1 MKLSHVLVV
10 CLAVSIGPAALAQKW
25 EFGGGGGGAFNMS
38 NDVNR
43 PTESAKA
50 KIQPGFSAG
59 AWLENNSNKRWGGEI
74 RYAYQNG
81 EMQLT
86 QGSAKAKFSGESHA
100 MHYDFQWHASDVDS
114 PVRAYVAFGGGI
126 KLYRGT
132 GEEQLVQPLS
142 RFALLTKT
150 QQVMGMAS
158 VGAGVKMKIG
168 ANWQLRVDVH
178 DYLSPYPKEVITPN
192 LGSEIKGWVNN
203 IVPMIG
209 ISWTK

>member
-1 MKLSHVLVV
+1 MKLSHMLVV
-10 CLAVSIGPAALAQKW
+10 CLALAPMALAQKW

-38 NDVNR
+38 NDVKR
-43 PTESAKA
+43 PTETATA

-59 AWLENNSNKRWGGEI
+59 AWLSNNTNKRWGGEI

-81 EMQLT
+81 ELQLKLN
-86 QGSAKAKFSGESHA
+86 SAKATFSGESHA
-100 MHYDFQWHASDVDS
+100 MHYDFLWHASDVDS

-126 KLYRGT
+126 KVYRGT

-150 QQVMGMAS
+150 QEVKGMGS
-158 VGAGVKMKIG
+158 VGVGVKVKLSSS
-168 ANWQLRVDVH
+168 WQLRLDVH
-178 DYLSPYPKEVITPN
+178 DYITPYPKEVITPN
-192 LGSEIKGWVNN
+192 LGSEIKGWVQN
-203 IVPMIG
+203 IVPMFG